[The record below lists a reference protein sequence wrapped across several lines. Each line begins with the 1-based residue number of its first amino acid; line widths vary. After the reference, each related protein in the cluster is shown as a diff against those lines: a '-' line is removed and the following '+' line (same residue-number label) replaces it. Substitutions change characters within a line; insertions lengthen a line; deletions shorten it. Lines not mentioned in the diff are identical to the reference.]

1 MNPFSIIDYVK
12 PEFFCN
18 RDAETKRLISAY
30 QNGRNITL
38 TSIRRLGKTGLIKH
52 LFYNVSQNK
61 DNNYRLLYVDILK
74 TENLQDFIKV
84 FSNKLLKE
92 EKNNAN
98 WIKKLSRLI
107 SGINAKISI
116 DNITGQP
123 NFEFD
128 YSKPE
133 EAEHS
138 VESIFEYLANQKDK
152 YIIAIDEFQQITTYP
167 EKNIE
172 AILRTNIQHQHKD
185 RYIFSGSSKHI
196 LISMFNDYGR
206 PFYQSSEMLNL
217 ERIEIDTYADF
228 IYAKFSSGGK
238 QIGHGLIIE
247 YLKYLDIHTF
257 YIQYFFNKL
266 FDYETKTVTKE
277 HAVAV
282 FDNILKENE
291 FVYLNYRNILTL
303 LQFRLL
309 ESIAKE
315 GGIEN
320 PNAKAFLTKY
330 NFSQSSVNKSLKS
343 LFNKEMIYRENNTFK
358 VYDVFFSKWLQ
369 RL

>member
-1 MNPFSIIDYVK
+1 MNPFPIIDYVK
-12 PEFFCN
+12 PELFCN
-18 RDAETKRLISAY
+18 RNAETKKMVSAY

-52 LFYNVSQNK
+52 LFFNIEQNK
-61 DNNYRLLYVDILK
+61 GNNYRLLYIDILK
-74 TENLQDFIKV
+74 TENLQDFIQV
-84 FSNKLLKE
+84 FSNKLLKDE
-92 EKNNAN
+92 RNNAN
-98 WIKKLSRLI
+98 WIKKLSKLI
-107 SGINAKISI
+107 SGIKAKISI

-138 VESIFEYLANQKDK
+138 LDSIFEYLANQKDK
-152 YIIAIDEFQQITTYP
+152 YIIAIDEFQQITNYP

-217 ERIEIDTYADF
+217 ERIDIDTYAKF
-228 IYAKFSSGGK
+228 IFGKFTDAGK
-238 QIGHGLIIE
+238 LIERSLIKE
-247 YLKYLDIHTF
+247 YLEYLDIHTF
-257 YIQYFFNKL
+257 YVQYFFNKL
-266 FDYETKTVTKE
+266 FDYNTATITKE
-277 HAVAV
+277 HTAVV
-282 FDNILKENE
+282 LNNILKENE
-291 FVYLNYRNILTL
+291 FVYLNYRNILTM

-309 ESIAKE
+309 EAIAKE
-315 GGIEN
+315 DSIEN
-320 PNAKAFLTKY
+320 PNAKAFLGRY

-343 LFNKEMIYRENNTFK
+343 LLDKEMVYRENNAFK
-358 VYDVFFSKWLQ
+358 VYDIFFSKWLQ